1 MRHILLKFQLKS
13 VKSYIKLRAIM
24 IRFHF
29 RLQSKISI
37 KYGRDQKRPVNKHTL
52 LKKLSKVFNVYRQID
67 FIYIYSDVL

>member
-1 MRHILLKFQLKS
+1 
-13 VKSYIKLRAIM
+13 M

-67 FIYIYSDVL
+67 FIYIYTVMCYDVDTMICILEHYFPIE